1 LLAKNVQISPARNF
15 AYGGLTC
22 GNLPDNVFGKWIK
35 ARIMLELIEHLLI
48 LQDRDRKVLKTRAE
62 LANVDPQR
70 RMLQGKLSNS
80 QANAEG
86 AKLRLRQ
93 IEAERKK
100 LELEV
105 EAKKQQIEK
114 YSLQQF
120 QTKKNEEYR
129 ALTHE
134 IDLCKEAIFK
144 IEDQQLELMEQ
155 GEEVQKKASAASQAA
170 NELKKEV
177 ENQIS
182 QLTSRQ
188 ENLTKELAELESN
201 RDQLA
206 AGIEQQALLRYERL
220 LEHKGQNVVV
230 GIDHGVCGGCHMRL
244 SRQTVVSCQAEQDI
258 VNCPNCGRILYYTR
272 EMNLA
277 VAE

>member
-1 LLAKNVQISPARNF
+1 
-15 AYGGLTC
+15 
-22 GNLPDNVFGKWIK
+22 
-35 ARIMLELIEHLLI
+35 M
-48 LQDRDRKVLKTRAE
+48 
-62 LANVDPQR
+62 
-70 RMLQGKLSNS
+70 
-80 QANAEG
+80 
-86 AKLRLRQ
+86 
-93 IEAERKK
+93 
-100 LELEV
+100 
-105 EAKKQQIEK
+105 
-114 YSLQQF
+114 
-120 QTKKNEEYR
+120 
-129 ALTHE
+129 
-134 IDLCKEAIFK
+134 
-144 IEDQQLELMEQ
+144 
-155 GEEVQKKASAASQAA
+155 
-170 NELKKEV
+170 
-177 ENQIS
+177 
-182 QLTSRQ
+182 TSRQ